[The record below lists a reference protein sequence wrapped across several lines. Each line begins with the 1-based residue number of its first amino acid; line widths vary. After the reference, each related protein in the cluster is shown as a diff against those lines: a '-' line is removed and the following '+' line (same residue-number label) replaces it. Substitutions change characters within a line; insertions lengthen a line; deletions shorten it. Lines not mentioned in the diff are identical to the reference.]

1 MLNDKEQ
8 GLLDYGVAAMEDAN
22 ISELLQSINDWL
34 NWSTLSS
41 VSKHGRTVGRMNW
54 SRVVVLINEKNCI
67 VLV

>member
-34 NWSTLSS
+34 NWSTLLS

-54 SRVVVLINEKNCI
+54 SRVAVLIDEKNCI